1 MENEE
6 SKEKPKE
13 EANSKTR
20 LDDMEDNIKSMKK
33 GIESI
38 SKLLAKKLAKEDADE
53 KDEEVKVEPEEEVD
67 QKKEVGTTEVP
78 VKNEGTPKPGQS
90 NIKIPKAPVGE
101 TDETAKPEGD
111 KGNAEFVAKVDARVM
126 EIMKSMGIT
135 KTTTPRTQHG
145 AVDITKNDTKKA
157 EFAMDL
163 LKRAKEG
170 SLSTADMNRETKD
183 FVKSEYERRIASVL
197 GEDN

>member
-1 MENEE
+1 MKKEE
-6 SKEKPKE
+6 SDE
-13 EANSKTR
+13 EANPKTR

-33 GIESI
+33 GIEAL
-38 SKLLAKKLAKEDADE
+38 SKMLTAKLAKEDTEE
-53 KDEEVKVEPEEEVD
+53 KDEKPEPKEEPEEEKID
-67 QKKEVGTTEVP
+67 KKKEVGTTEVP
-78 VKNEGTPKPGQS
+78 VKNEGTPKPGQ
-90 NIKIPKAPVGE
+90 NNVKIPQAPVGE

-111 KGNAEFVAKVDARVM
+111 KGNVEFVAKMVEARAQ
-126 EIMKSMGIT
+126 EIVKSMGIT

-170 SLSTADMNRETKD
+170 TLSTADMNRETKD
-183 FVKSEYERRIASVL
+183 FVKSEYERRISSVL
-197 GEDN
+197 GGN